1 MLVRPAAI
9 ALFLLTIAA
18 ARAGCQ
24 APLTGFTAAGA
35 AAEVAREERL
45 LSVPSPDSARAHAR
59 ALGAVPHV
67 AGTPAQQAT
76 AAYVL
81 GRMASWGLDTSRTD
95 FRVYL
100 PHPDSIVVER
110 VLPSRVRLVLEEPP
124 IPGDPTTRQRPW
136 RAMNGTGGRGDVT
149 APVVY
154 VNYGLAADYR
164 LLDSIGVS
172 VKGKVVLA
180 RYGRSFRGI
189 KVREAEARGAV
200 AVLLYSDPADDGFV
214 RGDVYPAG
222 PMRHPDAVQRGS
234 VFNGEGDPTTPGWPS
249 VDGARRI
256 PLDSTA
262 VVRIPVVPIGYRNA
276 TRFLEPLRGPDIP
289 AQSWQ
294 GGLPFRYHVGA
305 DPGVTARVAV
315 WQPTGAR
322 ALRTATNTFGTI
334 RGGEFPDEMIIIGA
348 HRDAWGPGARD
359 NVSGVTTVL
368 EAARAWGAAVA
379 AGHRPNRTL
388 IFATWDAEE
397 WGLVG
402 STEWSEL
409 MRDSLLAGAVA
420 YLNQDDPASGR
431 DFGAAATGSLH
442 AFLRE
447 ATRAVQQ
454 PGESI
459 SVHDAWRRRD
469 ATPDTADVR
478 LGDLGGGS
486 DHAPFYNGLGIPA
499 AGYGFGGPGGA
510 YHSAY
515 DTYTY
520 QERFGDRGYLAH
532 AAGARLSAVMLAR
545 LADADVVPLDYVGY
559 ASRLVGPIGDL
570 RRAAA
575 DRKIEL
581 RSDSLDAALADF
593 MRSADAFGRARDSAL
608 ARNTAVPFRA
618 ANAELRQVERDLTRR
633 TGLVGRPLLWN
644 IVFSSDRDD
653 GYATVAFPGVAEA
666 IRDRD
671 AARAATETHDLAVR
685 FAAAAARLR
694 AATAALGR

>member
-9 ALFLLTIAA
+9 ALFLLTIASG
-18 ARAGCQ
+18 RASGQ
-24 APLTGFTAAGA
+24 APLTGFTATGS
-35 AAEVAREERL
+35 AAELALEERL
-45 LSVPSPDSARAHAR
+45 IAVPSPDSARAHAR
-59 ALGAVPHV
+59 TLGAVPHV

-81 GRMASWGLDTSRTD
+81 RRMAAWGLDTARTD
-95 FRVYL
+95 FRVHL
-100 PHPDSIVVER
+100 PHPDSIIVER
-110 VLPSRVRLVLEEPP
+110 IQPGRVRLALEEPALP
-124 IPGDPTTRQRPW
+124 ADPTTRQRPW

-154 VNYGLAADYR
+154 VNYGLPADYH
-164 LLDSIGVS
+164 LLDSIGVD

-189 KVREAEARGAV
+189 KAREAEARGAV
-200 AVLLYSDPADDGFV
+200 AVLLYSDPADDGYV
-214 RGDVYPAG
+214 RGDVYPTG

-256 PLDSTA
+256 PIDSTA
-262 VVRIPVVPIGYRNA
+262 VIRIPVVPLGYRNA
-276 TRFLEPLRGPDIP
+276 TRFLEPLRGPGLP
-289 AQSWQ
+289 SQGWQ
-294 GGLPFRYHVGA
+294 GGLPFRYHVGGE
-305 DPGVTARVAV
+305 PGVTARVAV

-322 ALRTATNTFGTI
+322 ALRTITNTFGTI
-334 RGGEFPDEMIIIGA
+334 RGSEFPDEMIIIGA

-368 EAARAWGAAVA
+368 ETARAWGAAVA
-379 AGHRPNRTL
+379 AGHRPKRTL
-388 IFATWDAEE
+388 VFATWDAEE

-402 STEWSEL
+402 STEWSEM

-442 AFLRE
+442 AFIRE
-447 ATRAVQQ
+447 ASRAVRQ
-454 PGESI
+454 PGESV
-459 SVHDAWRRRD
+459 SVHDAWRLRD

-499 AGYGFGGPGGA
+499 AGYGFGAPTGS

-515 DTYTY
+515 DTYTS
-520 QERFGDRGYLAH
+520 QERFGDTGYLAH
-532 AAGARLSAVMLAR
+532 AAGARLSAVLLAR
-545 LADADVVPLDYVGY
+545 LADAAIVPFDYVGY
-559 ASRLVGPIGDL
+559 ASRLVGPLGEL

-581 RSDSLDAALADF
+581 RPDSLDAALADF
-593 MRSADAFGRARDSAL
+593 MRAAEAFGTARDSAL
-608 ARNTAVPFRA
+608 AGDPARPLRA

-644 IVFSSDRDD
+644 IIFSSDRDN
-653 GYATVAFPGVAEA
+653 GYATIAFPGVAEA
-666 IRDRD
+666 IRDGD
-671 AARAATETHDLAVR
+671 APRAASETHDLAVR
-685 FAAAAARLR
+685 FAAAAGRLR
-694 AATAALGR
+694 AAAAALGR